1 MAYLAG
7 MGAAPY
13 GIMAVEVSAD
23 EDAAEIG
30 KRVNEALPKKGVE
43 GSGRGTVDSDR

>member
-30 KRVNEALPKKGVE
+30 KRVNEALPKR
-43 GSGRGTVDSDR
+43 GSKVLERGR